1 MSCGNIPTV
10 VVASNALAREG
21 LRSHLHGSRFAVMPG
36 DGAAGGPAPLLIVA
50 MLDEPRSAETVRTLR
65 AAWPEARL
73 VLFTGAAGLPPED
86 LCAAANGI
94 LDGAAGPASL
104 IGALEL
110 VMEDVAV
117 LSPGLL
123 GRLIEHARPAL
134 ARPAASSAQAAAPGL
149 AAPLSTSEVKVLR
162 CLAGGASNKMIALR
176 YALAEPTVK
185 IHVKNILRKLKA
197 QNRTQAAIWARENG
211 LHPL

>member
-1 MSCGNIPTV
+1 MFSGIVPTV

-21 LRSHLHGSRFAVMPG
+21 LRSHLAGSRFATVP
-36 DGAAGGPAPLLIVA
+36 DAGPPAGERAPQLIVA
-50 MLDEPRSAETVRTLR
+50 MLDDPRGVETARAHR

-73 VLFTGAAGLPPED
+73 VLFTGAGLPPGD
-86 LCAAANGI
+86 LCGAAHGI
-94 LDGAAGPASL
+94 LDCAVEPETL
-104 IGALEL
+104 VRALDL
-110 VMEDVAV
+110 VMEGVAV
-117 LSPGLL
+117 LTPGLL
-123 GRLIEHARPAL
+123 GRLAANAGPTPARPAE
-134 ARPAASSAQAAAPGL
+134 AAPQAG
-149 AAPLSTSEVKVLR
+149 APTAPLSTSEVKVLR